1 MLGYIYGRG
10 LGVLTDIEKAIF
22 YLLKA
27 WDHPEAK
34 EGLL

>member
-10 LGVLTDIEKAIF
+10 LGVPADIEKAVF
-22 YLLKA
+22 YRQKA
-27 WDHPEAK
+27 WDHLEAK